1 MTIALKTIVLILLII
16 FYVVLIINDKWF
28 TEGFDMD
35 PMSYSSSSPM
45 GVNPPSCAGIT
56 PSWPLGSLGTLT
68 TISPTAVSTS
78 SPSPTAVSTSSPSPT
93 SVSTSSPSPTSVSTS
108 SPSPSDSSTTMSP
121 APISS
126 IAPS

>member
-93 SVSTSSPSPTSVSTS
+93 SVSTSSPSP
-108 SPSPSDSSTTMSP
+108 SDSSTTMSP